1 MSDPS
6 DDAAPTARGVDRG
19 NRSARICSLTAATV
33 LLAAGAVHVSWAF
46 GRSWPADDR
55 DRTASMFAGTD
66 RVPGRAACLGV
77 AGLLGAAAAVTAG
90 AGGAHP
96 LARSARAGVAGVLL
110 LRGVA
115 GLTGNTGRLVP
126 WNPSDEFR
134 QTDRRYYGPGCLAV
148 AALVAAGRG

>member
-6 DDAAPTARGVDRG
+6 ADDAPTARAVGHG

-33 LLAAGAVHVSWAF
+33 LLAAGAVHVGWAF
-46 GRSWPADDR
+46 GKSWPAGDR
-55 DRTASMFAGTD
+55 DRAASMFAGAG

-77 AGLLGAAAAVTAG
+77 AALLGAAAAVTAG

-115 GLTGNTGRLVP
+115 GITGNTGRLVP
-126 WNPSDEFR
+126 WDPSEEFR
-134 QTDRRYYGPGCLAV
+134 KVDRRYYGPGCLAV
-148 AALVAAGRG
+148 AALAAAGRG